1 MRGGWI
7 GMLLSCLLVYSGCF
21 AAAQAREAAPLVE
34 LSVASEVWEGHSN
47 ADGSGLAWDLLRA
60 VFEPAGVTLKITSVP
75 YTRAL
80 GLAQRGKVDAV
91 LGLYLNEAEDIAYPR
106 WPYADDAVVAL
117 GLAGGPVPT
126 LQNMANYRLIWVRG
140 YGFQSQLP
148 NLKNYQEVQ
157 RRDGIPQ
164 MLKQGRADFYIDDD
178 DEVKVLLAST
188 GHPEEFKVTPLQYLP
203 VYLGFAHT
211 EHGRAMQALYEQRM
225 AKLLRAGTLRPI
237 FARYQQHYPYDSAKE
252 MPHARP

>member
-1 MRGGWI
+1 MGGGWI
-7 GMLLSCLLVYSGCF
+7 GRLLSCWLVYSGCV

-117 GLAGGPVPT
+117 GLADAPAPT
-126 LQNMANYRLIWVRG
+126 LQNLANYRLIWVRG
-140 YGFQSQLP
+140 YSFQSQLT

-178 DEVKVLLAST
+178 DEVKILLAST
-188 GHPEEFKVTPLQYLP
+188 EHSEEFKVTPLRYLP
-203 VYLGFAHT
+203 VYLGFART

-225 AKLLRAGTLRPI
+225 PQLLRAGTLRPI

>member
-7 GMLLSCLLVYSGCF
+7 GILLGCLLANSLMLS
-21 AAAQAREAAPLVE
+21 AAQARETTPSAE
-34 LSVASEVWEGHSN
+34 FRVASEAWENHSN

-60 VFEPAGVTLKITSVP
+60 VFEPVGVKLKITSVP

-91 LGLYLNEAEDIAYPR
+91 LGLYLNEAEGIAYPR

-117 GLAGGPVPT
+117 GLARAPAPT
-126 LQNMANYRLIWVRG
+126 LQSLAKYRLIWVRG
-140 YGFQSQLP
+140 YAYQSQIP
-148 NLKNYQEVQ
+148 NLTNYQEVQ

-178 DEVKVLLAST
+178 DEVKILLAAT
-188 GHPEEFKVTPLQYLP
+188 EHPQEFKVTPLQYLP

-211 EHGRAMQALYEQRM
+211 VHGRAMQALYEQRM
-225 AKLLRAGTLRPI
+225 PQLLRAGTLRPI
-237 FARYQQHYPYDSAKE
+237 FARYQQHYPYDSAQE

>member
-7 GMLLSCLLVYSGCF
+7 GRLLSCLLMGGGCF
-21 AAAQAREAAPLVE
+21 TAAQAREAAPPVE
-34 LSVASEVWEGHSN
+34 LSVASEVWEEHSN

-60 VFEPAGVTLKITSVP
+60 VFEPVGVKLKITSVP

-91 LGLYLNEAEDIAYPR
+91 LGLYLNEVEGIAYPR

-117 GLAGGPVPT
+117 GLAGAPVPT
-126 LQNMANYRLIWVRG
+126 LQNLANYRLVWVRG
-140 YGFQSQLP
+140 YAFQSQLP
-148 NLKNYQEVQ
+148 SLKNYQEVQ

-164 MLKQGRADFYIDDD
+164 MLKQGHADFYIDDD
-178 DEVKVLLAST
+178 DEVRILLAGT
-188 GHPEEFKVTPLQYLP
+188 ERPQEFLVTPLQYLP
-203 VYLGFAHT
+203 LYLGFART
-211 EHGRAMQALYEQRM
+211 EHGQALQALYEQRM
-225 AKLLRAGTLRPI
+225 PQLLRAGTLRPI
-237 FARYQQHYPYDSAKE
+237 FARYRQHYPYDSAKE